1 MRRTSFTW
9 RIYLLALLLRLV
21 PVLLT
26 RSLGIG
32 LDDMFQYDML
42 ARSLASGNGYRWY
55 ALQDL
60 RMLQPYVDF
69 DLTQVA
75 YDPVRGVPT
84 SFRAPLYPGFLAVV
98 YLVAGTGAGR
108 FFAARLAQAALGAL
122 LAPLTYLVARRL
134 FPGEA
139 RAAAL
144 SAWIVAGYPM
154 LLLYPIGLA
163 TENLFFPLMLASF
176 LVLLKATEVPSER
189 HFALAGFLLALT
201 ALTRSVIALFA
212 GAAVLWA
219 WFTLKQRRGALLMA
233 LVMLAVVSPWVV
245 RNSLLHHRPS
255 GIESSLGYN
264 LYLGYHPQGD
274 GSFIFGPSLDLLSVL
289 DDAAR
294 DRQGTTQ
301 ALAFIRADPGRVL
314 PLALDRLGFFMGLEK
329 RVLMY
334 FYSNGLVGYL
344 PPAVLLTIAAVI
356 LLPFVLVAPAAVAGL
371 GTLRGK
377 PGELLLLL
385 LLGAYTLPHVL
396 ILAEDR
402 FHLALVPYL
411 AALAAR
417 VWSGGWRTLGVRW
430 RESRS
435 GRGVVGLVLV
445 AACLLFLNWGL
456 ELARDAD
463 RIAALLGPNGYQTF
477 FPY

>member
-1 MRRTSFTW
+1 MRRTSFAW
-9 RIYLLALLLRLV
+9 WIFLLALLLRLV
-21 PVLLT
+21 PVLVT

-42 ARSLASGNGYRWY
+42 ARSLANGNGFRWY

-84 SFRAPLYPGFLAVV
+84 SFRAPLYPAFLAAV
-98 YLVAGTGAGR
+98 YLVAGTGPGR
-108 FFAARLAQAALGAL
+108 FFAARLAQALLGAL
-122 LAPLTYLVARRL
+122 LAPLTYHVARRL
-134 FPGEA
+134 IPGWA
-139 RAAAL
+139 QAAKL

-163 TENLFFPLMLASF
+163 TENLFFPLALASF
-176 LVLLKATEVPSER
+176 LVLLKTAEAPSWR
-189 HFALAGFLLALT
+189 NFALSGFLLALT

-212 GAAVLWA
+212 IAAVLWA
-219 WFTLKQRRGALLMA
+219 WGVLKERRGALLMA
-233 LVMLAVVSPWVV
+233 LVMLVVVSPWVV
-245 RNSLLHHRPS
+245 RNSLLHHRLS
-255 GIESSLGYN
+255 GIEASLGYN

-274 GSFIFGPSLDLLSVL
+274 GSFVFGPSLDLLSVL
-289 DDAAR
+289 DDAERNRLGTAR
-294 DRQGTTQ
+294 

-314 PLALDRLGFFMGLEK
+314 PLALNRLGFFMGLEK

-334 FYSNGLVGYL
+334 FYSNNLLGYL
-344 PPAVLLTIAAVI
+344 PTPALLALAAVM

-371 GTLRGK
+371 GTLRSE

-385 LLGAYTLPHVL
+385 LLAAYTLPHVL

-411 AALAAR
+411 AVLAAY
-417 VWSGGWRTLGVRW
+417 VWTGGWRDLVARW
-430 RESRS
+430 RESLS
-435 GRGVVGLVLV
+435 GRAVVGLALA

-456 ELARDAD
+456 ELAWDAD
-463 RIAALLGPNGYQTF
+463 KIAALLGPNGNQTF